1 MKTHTDIINIVKDRL
16 IKQTDEYKKTIFD
29 ELEKAIELNCEG
41 ATKTTY
47 LARVISLKKFN
58 KFPFNNDYRNIF
70 EYIDW
75 VNPNGHCSSSCSISN
90 NFLKFCKLSPLF
102 EKDFGEENHESI
114 LSLKSALDAQARIN
128 QKEKKETDVSWEF
141 LQNLEKKL
149 YDPKS
154 DYTREDKLLYK
165 LYINPGIK
173 LNPRNDYGN
182 VKIVNDLQDTKDKSC
197 NYFIRGSNN
206 IIFNEYKTSGKY
218 GSIIRDVPKDI
229 VDFIKTDN
237 NWLFEYQDKR
247 RTDNNMSKLVQRL
260 FTKLASGQNITI
272 TTIRRAYASQIPTTD
287 NVAEIMEDAE
297 NMMHSCAAHSN
308 YQVKENDEGEKIK
321 IKVKK
326 NKK

>member
-1 MKTHTDIINIVKDRL
+1 MKTHTDIINVIKDKL
-16 IKQTDEYKKTIFD
+16 IAKTDEYRKSIFD

-41 ATKTTY
+41 ATRTTY
-47 LARVISLKKFN
+47 FARVISLKKFN

-75 VNPNGHCSSSCSISN
+75 VNPNGHCSSSCSICCN
-90 NFLKFCKLSPLF
+90 YLKFCSLSPLF
-102 EKDFGEENHESI
+102 KKDFGEENYESI
-114 LSLKSALDAQARIN
+114 LSLKSALDTQSRIN
-128 QKEKKETDVSWEF
+128 QKQKKDTDVSWEF
-141 LQNLEKKL
+141 LEGLADQL
-149 YDPKS
+149 YNPTN
-154 DYTREDKLLYK
+154 DYTREDKLIYK
-165 LYINPGIK
+165 LYITPSIK

-182 VKIVNDLQDTKDKSC
+182 VKIVDKLEDTKDKSF
-197 NYFIRGSNN
+197 NYFIRGANN

-218 GSIIRDVPKDI
+218 GSIIREVSQDI

-260 FTKLASGQNITI
+260 FTKLGGQNITI

-287 NVAEIMEDAE
+287 NVAEIMEEAE
-297 NMMHSCAAHSN
+297 NMMHSCAVHSN